1 MAAQRLVRLKLDL
14 LVKEIL
20 LFVHLFV
27 ETEEYLCMRN
37 VMMAIWRFKMDVLK
51 LVRLRKDGN
60 VLVNLLFVNQS
71 VEI

>member
-27 ETEEYLCMRN
+27 ETEEYLGMRN